1 MNIGQSV
8 KPGQKGVNAMYK
20 KILIA
25 TDGSDLADKALE
37 HGLALAKTVGAK
49 VVLVTVTEMWSALEM
64 SREAGKKVLQAI
76 ETYEKAEAERA
87 RSILTAAAERAE
99 TAGVGWETH
108 HVSDRRPSEGILD
121 AARETGCDLIV
132 MATHGRR
139 GVNRVLLGSQTNEVV
154 THSETPVLVLR

>member
-1 MNIGQSV
+1 
-8 KPGQKGVNAMYK
+8 
-20 KILIA
+20 
-25 TDGSDLADKALE
+25 
-37 HGLALAKTVGAK
+37 
-49 VVLVTVTEMWSALEM
+49 M

-121 AARETGCDLIV
+121 AARETDSDLIV

>member
-1 MNIGQSV
+1 
-8 KPGQKGVNAMYK
+8 MYR

-25 TDGSDLADKALE
+25 TDGSELADRALE
-37 HGLALAKTVGAK
+37 HGLGLAKAVVAE

-64 SREAGKKVLQAI
+64 SRQAANDALHAI
-76 ETYEKAEAERA
+76 DAYESIEAERA
-87 RSILTAAAERAE
+87 KRILATGAERAG
-99 TAGVGWETH
+99 TAGVSFETR
-108 HVSDRRPSEGILD
+108 HVSDRRPSEGILY

-154 THSETPVLVLR
+154 THSEIPVLVLR

>member
-1 MNIGQSV
+1 MDIGHSV
-8 KPGQKGVNAMYK
+8 EPGRKGASAVYK

-25 TDGSDLADKALE
+25 TDGSDLANKAVE
-37 HGLALAKTVGAK
+37 HGLALASTVGAE

-76 ETYEKAEAERA
+76 ETYETAEAERA

-99 TAGVGWETH
+99 KAGIRCETR

-121 AARETGCDLIV
+121 AARETDSDLIV

>member
-1 MNIGQSV
+1 V
-8 KPGQKGVNAMYK
+8 YK

-25 TDGSDLADKALE
+25 TDGSDLADRALE
-37 HGLALAKTVGAK
+37 HGLALAKAVGAD

-64 SREAGKKVLQAI
+64 SREAGRKVLQAI
-76 ETYEKAEAERA
+76 ETYEQVEADRA
-87 RSILTAAAERAE
+87 KSILAAAAARAE
-99 TAGVGWETH
+99 TASVRVETR

-121 AARETGCDLIV
+121 AARETACDLIV

-154 THSETPVLVLR
+154 THSNIPVLVLR

>member
-1 MNIGQSV
+1 MEAIWRTRRV
-8 KPGQKGVNAMYK
+8 
-20 KILIA
+20 
-25 TDGSDLADKALE
+25 E
-37 HGLALAKTVGAK
+37 HGLALARTVGAE

-64 SREAGKKVLQAI
+64 SREAGKKILQAI

-99 TAGVGWETH
+99 KAGVGWETR

-121 AARETGCDLIV
+121 AARETDSDLIV

>member
-1 MNIGQSV
+1 V
-8 KPGQKGVNAMYK
+8 YK

-25 TDGSDLADKALE
+25 TDGSELANRAVD
-37 HGLALAKTVGAK
+37 HGLALATAVGAE

-64 SREAGKKVLQAI
+64 SREASKKVLHAI
-76 ETYEKAEAERA
+76 ETYEKVEADRATSILSAAVERA
-87 RSILTAAAERAE
+87 GKAGVRAE
-99 TAGVGWETH
+99 TR
-108 HVSDRRPSEGILD
+108 HVSDRRPSEGIID
-121 AARETGCDLIV
+121 AARETGSDLIV

>member
-1 MNIGQSV
+1 V
-8 KPGQKGVNAMYK
+8 YR

-25 TDGSDLADKALE
+25 TDGSGLADRALE
-37 HGLALAKTVGAK
+37 HGLALASAVGAE

-64 SREAGKKVLQAI
+64 SREAAKNILHAI
-76 ETYEKAEAERA
+76 ETYERIEADRA
-87 RSILTAAAERAE
+87 RSILAAAGERAGKAGIVFE
-99 TAGVGWETH
+99 TR

-121 AARETGCDLIV
+121 AAQETGCDLIV

-154 THSETPVLVLR
+154 THSEVPVLVLR